1 MEELQENNEKE
12 VRHEKEMSFLEH
24 LEELRWHIVRSLGAI
39 FVFAIIAFL
48 AKEIVFGQII
58 LGPSRADFWTYKM
71 FCKLGQLT
79 GTDSFC
85 IDSLP
90 FIIQNRKMTA
100 QFTLHLTSSFVIG
113 IILAF
118 PYAFWEIWRFVK
130 PGLYPKEKKVS
141 RGAVFFVSLLFLS
154 GVLFG
159 YFIVAPIS
167 INFLSHYQLDPSIS
181 NEIDL
186 SSYIGTLMMLVLASG
201 IMFQLPVVIFFL
213 TKAGIMTPE
222 ILRTYRKHA
231 IVVILVLSALITP
244 PDVVSQILMAFPLL
258 FLYEI
263 SIIISKWIVDKE
275 KKLLEEA
282 LK

>member
-1 MEELQENNEKE
+1 
-12 VRHEKEMSFLEH
+12 
-24 LEELRWHIVRSLGAI
+24 
-39 FVFAIIAFL
+39 
-48 AKEIVFGQII
+48 
-58 LGPSRADFWTYKM
+58 
-71 FCKLGQLT
+71 
-79 GTDSFC
+79 
-85 IDSLP
+85 
-90 FIIQNRKMTA
+90 
-100 QFTLHLTSSFVIG
+100 
-113 IILAF
+113 
-118 PYAFWEIWRFVK
+118 
-130 PGLYPKEKKVS
+130 LYPQEKKVS

-222 ILRTYRKHA
+222 ILKTYRKHA

-263 SIIISKWIVDKE
+263 SIMISGWIVEKE

>member
-1 MEELQENNEKE
+1 MDELKENNEE
-12 VRHEKEMSFLEH
+12 EIRHEKEMSFLEH
-24 LEELRWHIVRSLGAI
+24 LEELRWHIIRSLAAI

-48 AKEIVFGQII
+48 AKDIVFGKII
-58 LGPSRADFWTYKM
+58 LGPSRADFWTYQM
-71 FCKLGQLT
+71 FCKIGHLT
-79 GTDSFC
+79 GTDAFC

-113 IILAF
+113 LILAF
-118 PYAFWEIWRFVK
+118 PYAFWELWRFVK
-130 PGLYPKEKKVS
+130 PGLYPREKKVS
-141 RGAVFFVSLLFLS
+141 RGAVFFVSLLFIS

-159 YFIVAPIS
+159 YFIITPIS

-186 SSYIGTLMMLVLASG
+186 SSYISTLMMLVLASG
-201 IMFQLPVVIFFL
+201 LMFQLPVVVFFL
-213 TKAGIMTPE
+213 TKAGIITPE
-222 ILRTYRKHA
+222 ILITYRKHA
-231 IVVILVLSALITP
+231 VIVILVLSALLTP

-258 FLYEI
+258 FLYQI
-263 SIIISKWIVDKE
+263 SILISKRIVKQE

>member
-1 MEELQENNEKE
+1 MKEIQENNEKE
-12 VRHEKEMSFLEH
+12 VRQEKEMSFLEH
-24 LEELRWHIVRSLGAI
+24 LEELRWHIIRPLGAI
-39 FVFAIIAFL
+39 FVFAILAFL
-48 AKEIVFGQII
+48 AKDIVFGQII
-58 LGPSRADFWTYKM
+58 LGPSRADFWTYEM

-90 FIIQNRKMTA
+90 FILQNRKMTA
-100 QFTLHLTSSFVIG
+100 QFTLHLSSSFVIG
-113 IILAF
+113 LIMAF
-118 PYAFWEIWRFVK
+118 PYLFWEIWRFVK
-130 PGLYPKEKKVS
+130 PGLYPSEKRVS

-159 YFIVAPIS
+159 YYIIAPIS
-167 INFLSHYQLDPSIS
+167 INFLSHYQLDASIS
-181 NEIDL
+181 NEIDI

-201 IMFQLPVVIFFL
+201 IMFQLPVVVFFL
-213 TKAGIMTPE
+213 TKAGVMSPE

-231 IVVILVLSALITP
+231 IILILVLSALITP
-244 PDVVSQILMAFPLL
+244 PDVISQILMAFPLL

-263 SIIISKWIVDKE
+263 SIVISGWVIDKD
-275 KKLLEEA
+275 KKLLDEA